1 MAPTI
6 KLTDKHAYQIAD
18 TFAQA
23 SARILDFRIAHSAA
37 LSDEEATELEKAEDR
52 LDQAVVLFRGYG
64 IQLRGAQAEEAASE
78 LQSAIHTARDTI
90 ATIDSV
96 KQVISTG
103 TALVDLT
110 VAVLDRDAK
119 GALAASRRISAA
131 IKGDASDAA

>member
-1 MAPTI
+1 MAQI
-6 KLTDKHAYQIAD
+6 VKLTDKHAYQIAD

-64 IQLRGAQAEEAASE
+64 IQLQGAQAEEAASE
-78 LQSAIHTARDTI
+78 LRGAIDNARDTI
-90 ATIDSV
+90 ATIHSV
-96 KQVISTG
+96 KQVISAG

-131 IKGDASDAA
+131 IKGDATDAA